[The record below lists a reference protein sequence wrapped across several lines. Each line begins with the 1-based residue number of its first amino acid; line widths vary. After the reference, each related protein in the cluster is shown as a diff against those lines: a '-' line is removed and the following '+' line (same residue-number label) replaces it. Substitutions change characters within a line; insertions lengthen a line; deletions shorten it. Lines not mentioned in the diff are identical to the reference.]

1 MEFAE
6 RLAGLPLRIVAAIDC
21 TNTPAQPYNELLA
34 SRCAQLRARRPAR
47 SRMAPNVLPFR

>member
-1 MEFAE
+1 MEFVE